1 MWASKIR
8 ESINRGEFN
17 EQLSVTVEKIAQSN
31 FEGAIGILE
40 NLQQEKLKLQN
51 ESQMRALLLYI
62 SQFLNIF
69 GYDRIRWWEKLVL
82 QNLESKTVKV
92 IEGMNKRKNLVN
104 NVFIY

>member
-1 MWASKIR
+1 MDNTNKRQMWASKIR
-8 ESINRGEFN
+8 ESIQRGDFN
-17 EQLSVTVEKIAQSN
+17 EQLSVAIEKIAQAN
-31 FEGAIGILE
+31 FESALGILE

-82 QNLESKTVKV
+82 QNLESKNVKV
-92 IEGMNKRKNLVN
+92 IEGMKIVN
-104 NVFIY
+104 